1 MLLDASTKNI
11 LTKISEMYPVV
22 PCHSHQLTLWHNV
35 SGESLKLFMFSIKS
49 KERRDEQTAISII
62 KERSH
67 RLHNKHDLDRLIDK
81 IGNAKIVMLGEASHG
96 THEFYTWRSYISQQL
111 IKKKGF
117 QFIAVEG
124 DWPDCY
130 KINQFIKGEEK
141 EIRATDVLKTF
152 SRWPTWMWANWE
164 IAALAEWL
172 YQYNI
177 DFQLNKR
184 IGFYGLDVYSL
195 WDSLDAIMDYLK
207 KYDPKALADAER
219 AIQCFEPYKT
229 DDGTSYAYAA
239 RLVPELCTD
248 EVVSLL
254 KEIQQRL
261 PEYDANKEHVFN
273 AEQNALIAVNAEKY
287 YRAMLQGGAQSWNI
301 RDSHM
306 QETLERLLE
315 LHGSDAKAIVWE
327 HNTHIGDSR
336 ATDMMDEG
344 MYNIGELV
352 RRKFDKENVFLIG
365 FGTYE
370 GRVIAG
376 SGWGAPMHDVE
387 VPEAKEDS
395 WEYLLH
401 EAGAYNQ
408 LLFMNELIDTPFNDK
423 RIGHR
428 AIGVVYRPAYERYG
442 NYVPSIIPQRYDAFI
457 FLDKTKAL
465 HPLHLTPHDKQMP
478 DTYPFGF

>member
-1 MLLDASTKNI
+1 MFPVAS
-11 LTKISEMYPVV
+11 
-22 PCHSHQLTLWHNV
+22 CHSHQLTLWHNV
-35 SGESLKLFMFSIKS
+35 SGESLKCFMFSIKP
-49 KERRDEQTAISII
+49 KDGWDEDQAISTI
-62 KERSH
+62 KEKGH
-67 RLHNKHDLDRLIDK
+67 RLHNIHDLNLLIDK
-81 IGNAKIVMLGEASHG
+81 IGEAKIVMLGEASHG

-111 IKKKGF
+111 IRKKGF

-130 KINQFIKGEEK
+130 KINQFIKGEAEEK
-141 EIRATDVLKTF
+141 KAKDILKTF

-164 IAALAEWL
+164 VAALAEWL

-177 DFQLNKR
+177 DLPMNKR

-195 WDSLDAIMDYLK
+195 WESLDAIMGYLK
-207 KYDPKALADAER
+207 RYDPKALAEAEK
-219 AIQCFEPYKT
+219 AIQCFEPYKR
-229 DDGTSYAYAA
+229 DDGTSYAYAT
-239 RLVPELCTD
+239 RLVPDLCTD

-254 KEIQQRL
+254 KEIQQCL

-306 QETLERLLE
+306 EETLERLLE
-315 LHGSDAKAIVWE
+315 LHGEDTKAIVWE

-352 RRKFDKENVFLIG
+352 RTKFGEGSSFLVG

-370 GRVIAG
+370 GRVTAG
-376 SGWGAPMHDVE
+376 SSWGAPMHDVA
-387 VPEAKEDS
+387 VPEARESS

-401 EAGAYNQ
+401 KAGAYNQ
-408 LLFMNELIDTPFNDK
+408 LLFMDELANTPFNNK

-428 AIGVVYRPAYERYG
+428 AIGVVYRPAYEQYG
-442 NYVPSIIPQRYDAFI
+442 NYVPSTLPQRYDAFVFI
-457 FLDKTKAL
+457 NKTKAL
-465 HPLHLTPHDKQMP
+465 HPLHVTPHDVQMP